1 MRTIIVFTLLTLQMS
16 TFAMSFLDKEHS
28 EKLKREAHTQPSTAV
43 ISSPDSLTPLQL
55 FASPIQP
62 GGKYG
67 LGLNIL
73 NLARAVAPNSK
84 LVKKLDKGRSLI
96 ERYADMMVACDEDI
110 RAMVN
115 DDRPHE
121 SKAAKK
127 KWQEDLKAL
136 KEAKRLKYL
145 DEGASMAATW

>member
-1 MRTIIVFTLLTLQMS
+1 MRYFLLMLAFSAMLMNSANAMVFPTKETWKELQKS
-16 TFAMSFLDKEHS
+16 AHAS
-28 EKLKREAHTQPSTAV
+28 ESRPQ
-43 ISSPDSLTPLQL
+43 LTPLQL
-55 FASPIQP
+55 FASPLQP
-62 GGKYG
+62 GGKWG
-67 LGLNIL
+67 MGLNFL

-96 ERYADMMVACDEDI
+96 ERYADMKVACDEDI

-127 KWQEDLKAL
+127 KWEQDLKAL
-136 KEAKRLKYL
+136 KAAKRLQYL
-145 DEGASMAATW
+145 DEGAAMAVQ